1 MSGSFVSG
9 SATYF
14 KKPIT
19 EPIRPLTMIPER
31 TSISVLVRPII
42 LGMASV
48 IATAARPKPKAKA
61 CTQNS
66 DRSKIMAVAAPTQAP
81 AETPS
86 RSGLTSWFLK
96 TP

>member
-1 MSGSFVSG
+1 MSGSLVSG

-19 EPIRPLTMIPER
+19 EAIRPLTMIPES
-31 TSISVLVRPII
+31 TSISVLERPIRR
-42 LGMASV
+42 GMDSV
-48 IATAARPKPKAKA
+48 MPTAASPQTKANA
-61 CTQNS
+61 CTQKS
-66 DRSKIMAVAAPTQAP
+66 DKSNIIATAAPTQAP

-86 RSGLTSWFLK
+86 RSGLTSWLRK